1 MKKLYLVVLA
11 SSILSGCIFTAQFDS
26 VEYSYVTQ
34 LRTVSV
40 VSKDHCNDPTYMKMR
55 AQQLY
60 ETSLSLVHYSEYLPR
75 NEPTFLM
82 AKEIHEIVEPLK
94 NRYHSGISVSEL
106 YCKNKM
112 DNIIDNATT
121 MQKSMNKRT
130 R

>member
-34 LRTVSV
+34 LRTASV
-40 VSKDHCNDPTYMKMR
+40 ASKEYCNDSIYMKMKS
-55 AQQLY
+55 QQLY
-60 ETSLSLVHYSEYLPR
+60 ETSLGLLHYSEYLPR

-94 NRYHSGISVSEL
+94 NRYHSGISVSEI

-112 DNIIDNATT
+112 DNIIDNAIT
-121 MQKSMNKRT
+121 MQKSINKRS